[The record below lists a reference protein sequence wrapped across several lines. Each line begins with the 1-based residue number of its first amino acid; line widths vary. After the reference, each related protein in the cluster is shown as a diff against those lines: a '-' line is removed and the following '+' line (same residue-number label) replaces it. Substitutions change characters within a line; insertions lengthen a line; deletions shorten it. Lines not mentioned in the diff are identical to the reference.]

1 MRTGKIKTDSKP
13 GTPFTLY
20 PAITSFTSSVLG
32 RLLGCSYILLL
43 VSGCASYG
51 VVKNAPLSDQSSAQ
65 EYSIKAFAEGRKD
78 NEIFVSLAFS
88 GGGTRAATMTYG
100 ILQELR
106 DTNVMLKRGSTRLLD
121 EVDTISSVSGGSF
134 TAAYYG
140 LHGEGIF
147 DTYEDVFL
155 RKNVQKPL
163 LHSLFNP
170 FNWFGSKGRTERA
183 VEYYQDNIFHGATYS
198 DMMKPGRP
206 LILINA
212 SDLAYGVRF
221 SFVQEYFNLLCS
233 DLLSFPVAR
242 AVAASSA
249 VPVAFN
255 PIVVE
260 NYPDCHEYDPTWI
273 NKVRD
278 RAKAEENLELGTL
291 VDGLDSYSD
300 KEQRKYIHFVDGG
313 ITDNIGLRAYYDVLE
328 LIGGPK
334 IYMEKTHQVLA
345 KKMVLIVVDAST
357 SPVYGMDKTNKQPSM
372 EETMDAVSG
381 VKLHRYNA
389 ASIDLV
395 KTAYHRWEDEMSTQE
410 SPLTLYFIEVSFSGM
425 KKTPLRDFINLV
437 PTSFSLTD
445 EQVDKLIETGRQL
458 LRDNPDFK
466 RLLADINNS

>member
-1 MRTGKIKTDSKP
+1 MRTGKIKTYFKP

-20 PAITSFTSSVLG
+20 HAIISLTSSVLG
-32 RLLGCSYILLL
+32 RLLGCSCILLL

-51 VVKNAPLSDQSSAQ
+51 VVENAPLSDQSSDQ
-65 EYSIKAFAEGRKD
+65 EYSIKAFAEARKD
-78 NEIFVSLAFS
+78 NEIYVSLSFS
-88 GGGTRAATMTYG
+88 GGGTRAAAMAYG

-163 LHSLFNP
+163 VNSLFNP
-170 FNWFGSKGRTERA
+170 FNWFGNKGRTERA
-183 VEYYQDNIFHGATYS
+183 VKYYQDNIFHGATYA
-198 DMMKPGRP
+198 DMLKPGRP

-233 DLLSFPVAR
+233 DILSFPVAR

-255 PIVVE
+255 PIVVK

-273 NKVRD
+273 STVRD
-278 RAKAEENLELGTL
+278 RAKAENNLELETM

-328 LIGGPK
+328 LVGGPK
-334 IYMEKTHQVLA
+334 VFMEKTHSRYA

-357 SPVYGMDKTNKQPSM
+357 SPVYGMDKTNEQPSM
-372 EETMDAVSG
+372 IETMDAVSG
-381 VKLHRYNA
+381 VQLHRYNA

-395 KTAYHRWEDEMSTQE
+395 KTAYQRWADEISTQE
-410 SPLTLYFIEVSFSGM
+410 SPLTPYFIEVSFSKM
-425 KKTPLRDFINLV
+425 KKKPLRDFFNLV
-437 PTSFSLTD
+437 PTSFYLTD
-445 EQVDKLIETGRQL
+445 DQVDKLIEAGRQL
-458 LRDNPDFK
+458 LRNNPNFK
-466 RLLADINNS
+466 RLLADIKNS